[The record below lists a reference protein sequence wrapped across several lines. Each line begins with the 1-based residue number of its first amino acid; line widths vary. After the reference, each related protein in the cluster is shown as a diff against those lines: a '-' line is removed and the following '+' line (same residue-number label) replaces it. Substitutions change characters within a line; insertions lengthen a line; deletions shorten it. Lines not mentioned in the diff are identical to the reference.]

1 MFDNEFRKSYPFLTQ
16 YFESILTSENK
27 TLSHC
32 ILFYGQNIEVQYK
45 LAVEIARILNC
56 KGNKSIDCDCFS
68 CRWIREN
75 KHPSVVTVSPIDFK
89 EDSSK
94 TVISV
99 KQIQNIKASL
109 VNTSEYYRVFIICD
123 AKIVNDE
130 WKPYGLNFDN
140 FKAEASNALLKT
152 IEETPQNTVFF
163 FLTRDKSDVLATI
176 SSRAQGFFVPNYERK
191 NESISEVVNLFENYP
206 NLSSQNLFEYSQ
218 KFVNQLKV
226 DENIFEKCLS
236 YFNQM
241 LKANLDNS
249 LLKTKIIKD
258 MFYIEK
264 AKKMFDKGIN
274 PQTLSEELYLSIMG
288 K

>member
-1 MFDNEFRKSYPFLTQ
+1 M
-16 YFESILTSENK
+16 
-27 TLSHC
+27 
-32 ILFYGQNIEVQYK
+32 
-45 LAVEIARILNC
+45 
-56 KGNKSIDCDCFS
+56 
-68 CRWIREN
+68 
-75 KHPSVVTVSPIDFK
+75 
-89 EDSSK
+89 
-94 TVISV
+94 
-99 KQIQNIKASL
+99 
-109 VNTSEYYRVFIICD
+109 
-123 AKIVNDE
+123 
-130 WKPYGLNFDN
+130 
-140 FKAEASNALLKT
+140 
-152 IEETPQNTVFF
+152 
-163 FLTRDKSDVLATI
+163 
-176 SSRAQGFFVPNYERK
+176 
-191 NESISEVVNLFENYP
+191 VNLFENYP
-206 NLSSQNLFEYSQ
+206 NLSSQNLFDYSQ